1 MCQNSTLN
9 ETHII
14 NFVNYYRTCAL
25 PTSLI
30 KTTLIN
36 NFQLPLEIGFE
47 CKDNICLKRILLLTW
62 TYTLWIFIALVA
74 ADARIPFY
82 CACPSNARSRADL
95 KRKALILST
104 IKNRFLPT
112 LDLDY
117 DKNAT
122 AWIVEPQFQFF
133 LVQLHLHNG
142 SKSILKAHSIVSIT
156 IIAHSY
162 FYHAGTKHPH
172 IKVHISNL

>member
-1 MCQNSTLN
+1 MQRQFLFKKLFALN
-9 ETHII
+9 PNLV
-14 NFVNYYRTCAL
+14 NFHHL
-25 PTSLI
+25 
-30 KTTLIN
+30 
-36 NFQLPLEIGFE
+36 
-47 CKDNICLKRILLLTW
+47 
-62 TYTLWIFIALVA
+62 
-74 ADARIPFY
+74 DARIPFY

-133 LVQLHLHNG
+133 LVQLHFHNG
-142 SKSILKAHSIVSIT
+142 SNSILKAN
-156 IIAHSY
+156 SY

-172 IKVHISNL
+172 INGIKRMEIENISG

>member
-1 MCQNSTLN
+1 MPLEVRFECNFCLRRTSLPLTYFLQNSYLM
-9 ETHII
+9 
-14 NFVNYYRTCAL
+14 NFHHL
-25 PTSLI
+25 
-30 KTTLIN
+30 
-36 NFQLPLEIGFE
+36 
-47 CKDNICLKRILLLTW
+47 
-62 TYTLWIFIALVA
+62 
-74 ADARIPFY
+74 DARIPFH

-133 LVQLHLHNG
+133 LVQLHLHNS
-142 SKSILKAHSIVSIT
+142 SKSILRAN
-156 IIAHSY
+156 SY

-172 IKVHISNL
+172 INGIKRMEIENISE

>member
-1 MCQNSTLN
+1 MQRQFLFKKLFALN
-9 ETHII
+9 PNLV
-14 NFVNYYRTCAL
+14 NFHHL
-25 PTSLI
+25 
-30 KTTLIN
+30 
-36 NFQLPLEIGFE
+36 
-47 CKDNICLKRILLLTW
+47 
-62 TYTLWIFIALVA
+62 
-74 ADARIPFY
+74 DARIPFY

-133 LVQLHLHNG
+133 LVQLYLRNG
-142 SKSILKAHSIVSIT
+142 SNSILKAN
-156 IIAHSY
+156 SY

-172 IKVHISNL
+172 INGIKRMEIENISG

>member
-1 MCQNSTLN
+1 M
-9 ETHII
+9 
-14 NFVNYYRTCAL
+14 
-25 PTSLI
+25 
-30 KTTLIN
+30 
-36 NFQLPLEIGFE
+36 PLEIRFE
-47 CKDNICLKRILLLTW
+47 CKDNFCLRRIFLLLTLN
-62 TYTLWIFIALVA
+62 TYLVNFHHL
-74 ADARIPFY
+74 DARIPFY

-142 SKSILKAHSIVSIT
+142 SKSILKAHS
-156 IIAHSY
+156 Y
-162 FYHAGTKHPH
+162 FYHAGTAGTQHPH
-172 IKVHISNL
+172 INGIKRIKIENISG